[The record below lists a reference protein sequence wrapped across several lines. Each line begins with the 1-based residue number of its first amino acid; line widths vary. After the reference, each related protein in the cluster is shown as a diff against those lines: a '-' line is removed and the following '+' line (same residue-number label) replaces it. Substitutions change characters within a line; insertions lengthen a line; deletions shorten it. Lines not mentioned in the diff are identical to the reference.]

1 MADIKFDIDVNT
13 APVDRAI
20 RLLDNLEAELR
31 DVNRAEKAGLIGK
44 ERLTTETK
52 RLNNE
57 MKRLKSATSGS
68 ARDFRAFE
76 KSIYGS
82 GKAMRQKEIA
92 MQQAGYQLQDFIVQV
107 QAGTNPL
114 IAFSQQGSQLAGFF
128 AGPWGAAIGLGIA
141 ALGGLG
147 TALLGTRNKAKS
159 LQETVDDL
167 SDAFDNWK
175 AVSETSAIDQ
185 VNESF
190 GRTSPLLIQIQREL
204 NSLAKIKAL
213 DSLNEALEGIRGQF
227 QGFRS
232 ELQLIANVFD
242 TKVLSK
248 PTARIRDSLKELE
261 NETIPITDRLK
272 TALDLKETFLG
283 NVGSVDNLTEA
294 QETFYQSL
302 LKVIQRIEQAKEL
315 SKTALDPDPLTAF
328 GGVGP
333 SESEIK
339 ASLEITNDLVQERIE
354 AEKGY
359 NRVRIALE
367 DLYRNKLVE
376 EEQKTQTIARDRITV
391 TAALQAAATTKTRK
405 DSISALA
412 EVTQKAI
419 DSANLEIDLNRKV
432 NQEKKGDLIDT
443 INFQFSLVE
452 ETLDKLKDSQDEL
465 NDSAEELGKRLGI
478 GFEEALDIIRRAKAE
493 ATVDLDAFGGIG
505 DFKYSVPTRF
515 KPEEEQKSRVK
526 DVLAE
531 LRKQLDVEE
540 ALVGKTEARQR
551 IIQALGVDYKRYG
564 KDTINSLE
572 AQINR
577 TMILQRLE
585 EDRIQKLEDA
595 RQKQKEVADD
605 IAGSMGDAFMSI
617 VDGTK
622 SVKDAFRDMA
632 RYIIGR
638 LYEILVV
645 EQMVQSIS
653 GAIRGAMIGPVQ
665 GPMLPSANGNV
676 FSNGSVVPDANGGIV
691 GSPVYFPM
699 AGGRTGLMG
708 EAGPEAIMP
717 LKRGKNGKLGVQAEG
732 GGEVTIHQNFNFS
745 ANGDESVKKII
756 AQQAP
761 KIAQMT
767 QQQIMDSR
775 RRGGQMKAV
784 FG

>member
-1 MADIKFDIDVNT
+1 MADIKLDIDVNA

-31 DVNRAEKAGLIGK
+31 DVQRAEKAGLIGK
-44 ERLTTETK
+44 ERLTAETK
-52 RLNNE
+52 RLNNQ
-57 MKRLKSATSGS
+57 MSRLKSVAGGS
-68 ARDFRAFE
+68 AKDFRVFE
-76 KSIYGS
+76 KAIYGS
-82 GKAMRQKEIA
+82 GKALRAKEVQ

-107 QAGTNPL
+107 QAGTNPM

-147 TALLGTRNKAKS
+147 TALLGSGSKAKS
-159 LQETVDDL
+159 LQENIEDL
-167 SDAFDNWK
+167 SDAFDRWK
-175 AVSETSAIDQ
+175 EVSETSAIDQ

-190 GRTSPLLIQIQREL
+190 GRTSPLLVQIQREL
-204 NSLAKIKAL
+204 NNLAKIKAL
-213 DSLNEALEGIRGQF
+213 DSLNEALGGLRGQF

-232 ELQLIANVFD
+232 ELQLIANVFE
-242 TKVLSK
+242 TRVLSK
-248 PTARIRDSLKELE
+248 PTARIRDSLKDLE
-261 NETIPITDRLK
+261 NEAIPITDRLK

-283 NVGSVDNLTEA
+283 NVGGVENLTEA

-328 GGVGP
+328 GGAGP
-333 SESEIK
+333 SQEQIK
-339 ASLEITNDLVQERIE
+339 ASLQITNDLVNERIE
-354 AEKGY
+354 TEKGY
-359 NRVRIALE
+359 NRVRSALE
-367 DLYRNKLVE
+367 DAYRNKLVE
-376 EEQKTQTIARDRITV
+376 EEQKTKAIVRDRITV

-405 DSISALA
+405 DSIAALA
-412 EVTQKAI
+412 EITQEAI
-419 DSANLEIDLNRKV
+419 DSANLEIDLNKKV
-432 NQEKKGDLIDT
+432 NAEKKNDLIDT

-452 ETLDKLKDSQDEL
+452 DTLDKLKDSQDEL

-505 DFKYSVPTRF
+505 DFKYSVPTSF

-526 DVLAE
+526 DLLGE
-531 LRKQLDVEE
+531 LRKQLNVEE
-540 ALVGKTEARQR
+540 ALIGKTEARQR
-551 IIQALGVDYKRYG
+551 VIQALGLDYEKYG
-564 KDTINSLE
+564 KATINSLE

-577 TMILQRLE
+577 TIMLQQAENKRIEELE
-585 EDRIQKLEDA
+585 KAKQ
-595 RQKQKEVADD
+595 QQKEIADT

-653 GAIRGAMIGPVQ
+653 GAIQGAMIGPVQ

-676 FSNGSVVPDANGGIV
+676 FSNGSVVPYANGGVV

-699 AGGRTGLMG
+699 SGGRTGLMG

-717 LKRGKNGKLGVQAEG
+717 LKRGKNGKLGVQADG
-732 GGEVTIHQNFNFS
+732 GGDITINQSFNFS